1 MKRWGRP
8 RVRPAAS
15 HSPTRESQSKKT
27 QNMKYEKT
35 KHTFSNSPLLLLD
48 KIILLIKT
56 YLLRNP
62 IWTKNFPP
70 VAGVHIVVVVT
81 NRELVS
87 ERVTSRFSQG

>member
-27 QNMKYEKT
+27 QKYEILKDKT
-35 KHTFSNSPLLLLD
+35 HILKLSLVSLGHDYSSNNNN
-48 KIILLIKT
+48 KNI
-56 YLLRNP
+56 NP
-62 IWTKNFPP
+62 ILTKNFPP

-87 ERVTSRFSQG
+87 ERVTSRFFQG